1 MILVIYIRLLNVI
14 TLTNYTDMESL
25 QKELYFKVA
34 DSDFELQN
42 CYRLRYK
49 VYCEEKRWISP
60 SDFPDK
66 MERDEY
72 DTKAVQVIAMNE
84 DFEIVGMMRILQEAD
99 FSKLPY
105 QEHPGMKGNKVQ
117 ASNAAELS
125 RFVVTATKSRYYV
138 VKGLLRAVYQTSRNM
153 GIDNWIF
160 MYEPSLKR
168 LLANFKF
175 FTDPLCLPTKYYG
188 ALTMVGLAD
197 IPKLEKIW
205 RRNNPDAWKFNT
217 TEMTM
222 MSPATEM
229 VI

>member
-1 MILVIYIRLLNVI
+1 MILVIYIQITYVI
-14 TLTNYTDMESL
+14 TLTNYNNMESL

-72 DTKAVQVIAMNE
+72 DAKAVQVIAMNE
-84 DFEIVGMMRILQEAD
+84 DFKIVGTMRILREAD
-99 FSKLPY
+99 FSRLPY
-105 QEHPGMKGNKVQ
+105 QDHPAMNGNKVL
-117 ASNAAELS
+117 ADKAAELS
-125 RFVVTATKSRYYV
+125 RFVVTADQSRYYV
-138 VKGLLRAVYQTSRNM
+138 VKGLLRAVYQTSRKM

-168 LLANFKF
+168 LLASFKF
-175 FTDPLCLPTKYYG
+175 YTDPVCLPTKYFG

-197 IPKLEKIW
+197 IPKVEKVW
-205 RRNNPDAWKFNT
+205 RMNDPETWKFYTN
-217 TEMTM
+217 EMAM
-222 MSPATEM
+222 MFPATEI
-229 VI
+229 VT